1 MGGETEMEVA
11 DQSCDGGGQ
20 DKLRK
25 RHAYTGAR
33 PSPKGQRPP
42 HLLIKSH
49 HLTKS
54 LLGSSR
60 AIAPLH
66 VLRANPFSCC
76 VARGRSGIGS
86 HQSSQQGQGVKTH
99 GNRFFA
105 SHY

>member
-42 HLLIKSH
+42 HLLIKAH
-49 HLTKS
+49 HFTKAFWGREKQ
-54 LLGSSR
+54 LRLCTCYEPIP
-60 AIAPLH
+60 ALA
-66 VLRANPFSCC
+66 VLQEA
-76 VARGRSGIGS
+76 
-86 HQSSQQGQGVKTH
+86 
-99 GNRFFA
+99 
-105 SHY
+105 

>member
-66 VLRANPFSCC
+66 VLQANPFNA
-76 VARGRSGIGS
+76 VLQEAEAVL
-86 HQSSQQGQGVKTH
+86 GVTSPVS
-99 GNRFFA
+99 RVRA
-105 SHY
+105 